1 MAEVN
6 WGGLNIKWSSLNNQ
20 DKKEY
25 GGGLTLMLI
34 ASVVSGV
41 ILGGIWGERLTGQV
55 DTMTWLYPYMYPFA
69 MLGFIG
75 GAKLMTNFMQRQD
88 EGFVDFNIKSNIYGI
103 NFFWIVGFLIAWPLE
118 IFMGW
123 DFVFM
128 EYFLL
133 YALGVTIGGRK
144 VYKEMYLIDINNET

>member
-69 MLGFIG
+69 MLGFIV

-103 NFFWIVGFLIAWPLE
+103 NFFLDCRFFNCLATRNFYGMGFCFYGILFAIRSW
-118 IFMGW
+118 GNHR
-123 DFVFM
+123 
-128 EYFLL
+128 
-133 YALGVTIGGRK
+133 RK
-144 VYKEMYLIDINNET
+144 KSL